1 MALNLLMCF
10 LFVCFLGI
18 FWFFSFVLLFRIIF
32 HYNIMFYFIF
42 PPHPNPFDIYISQYS
57 VMQSHSIL
65 KVMDFS
71 VWIDTIYC
79 IIFKT
84 KV

>member
-1 MALNLLMCF
+1 
-10 LFVCFLGI
+10 
-18 FWFFSFVLLFRIIF
+18 
-32 HYNIMFYFIF
+32 MFYFIF